1 MSETA
6 KSQDDLSIEEILG
19 SIRRIIAEDE
29 DEQPAQPQQAAAER
43 DAAAAIAPEADISF
57 DEEDEEP
64 LELTHKIEPQEADVD
79 ALVLNDHVDNDIDIV
94 MDAAVTNDDLD
105 NVFADAEIQPQPVA
119 ADEFVIEDTVI
130 EENFAEQVI
139 EPVAVAPTASVQEE
153 KPVMTTSQD
162 DAALKDNALLSSNA
176 AIATAAVMAKL
187 ARQAAITEEGNSNL
201 TLEAMVKEMIR
212 PMLREWLDANLPDL
226 VQKMVE
232 RELER
237 LTKRL

>member
-1 MSETA
+1 MSDPS

-29 DEQPAQPQQAAAER
+29 DDAPQPAAAQSAEQVVSQNIEVI
-43 DAAAAIAPEADISF
+43 DDSEFSF
-57 DEEDEEP
+57 AEEEDEEP
-64 LELTHKIEPQEADVD
+64 LELTNKLEPEADF
-79 ALVLNDHVDNDIDIV
+79 DIGLSEDEIRITEEAPAEDFAMSDYAEEEPV
-94 MDAAVTNDDLD
+94 VQAA
-105 NVFADAEIQPQPVA
+105 QPQPI
-119 ADEFVIEDTVI
+119 IETVS
-130 EENFAEQVI
+130 
-139 EPVAVAPTASVQEE
+139 PVKEE
-153 KPVMTTSQD
+153 KPAMTNQD
-162 DAALKDNALLSSNA
+162 DASLKDNALLSSNA

-187 ARQAAITEEGNSNL
+187 ARQAAITEEGNSNV

>member
-1 MSETA
+1 MMSDPS

-29 DEQPAQPQQAAAER
+29 DDAPQAAASKPAEQSAYSAESVE
-43 DAAAAIAPEADISF
+43 DSEFSF
-57 DEEDEEP
+57 EEEDEEP
-64 LELTHKIEPQEADVD
+64 LELTNKIEPQDDFAIDLSE
-79 ALVLNDHVDNDIDIV
+79 NDI
-94 MDAAVTNDDLD
+94 N
-105 NVFADAEIQPQPVA
+105 FADEISNDAGADFAMTDHQDEEPAIQAVEQPAPIIETVSPVK
-119 ADEFVIEDTVI
+119 
-130 EENFAEQVI
+130 
-139 EPVAVAPTASVQEE
+139 EE
-153 KPVMTTSQD
+153 KPAMTNQD
-162 DAALKDNALLSSNA
+162 DASLKDNALLSSNA

-187 ARQAAITEEGNSNL
+187 ARQAAITEEGNSNV